1 MTSKLDYDNEGRNY
15 YICEDLQFMRPHSEI
30 KKLGKLWKE
39 GKSLEEM
46 AKELNWDMDEVAIAI
61 IDRKRKG
68 KIRNRKGGYN
78 GYTCQKIGIK
88 GGHLVAHHIQN
99 FAQFPEL
106 RFAIDNGITLS
117 KQAHNEFHKRYGR
130 KNNNREQLDEFLGDL
145 KIKLTPQ

>member
-1 MTSKLDYDNEGRNY
+1 
-15 YICEDLQFMRPHSEI
+15 
-30 KKLGKLWKE
+30 
-39 GKSLEEM
+39 
-46 AKELNWDMDEVAIAI
+46 
-61 IDRKRKG
+61 
-68 KIRNRKGGYN
+68 
-78 GYTCQKIGIK
+78 
-88 GGHLVAHHIQN
+88 LVAHHIQN

>member
-1 MTSKLDYDNEGRNY
+1 MPTGVYKRTEETKKKMGVAAKIRGNHRSG
-15 YICEDLQFMRPHSEI
+15 ISHSE
-30 KKLGKLWKE
+30 
-39 GKSLEEM
+39 KS
-46 AKELNWDMDEVAIAI
+46 KT
-61 IDRKRKG
+61 
-68 KIRNRKGGYN
+68 KIRNSIEYKIWIGAVFAHD